1 MNKPR
6 LLILSYTNPLSDP
19 RVLRQINFLRE
30 EFRITVAG
38 IPPAP
43 EQVDFIPVR
52 KVSNSPLRK
61 LWWAGMLLAR
71 NSQPFLKRYQLENK
85 SNVNRRFDLVLVN
98 DADPLPLAFEL
109 AEGAP
114 VFFDAH
120 EYYPREFDNSFVWN
134 VLFGAHYTRLCHK
147 YIPRCAGMSTV
158 CKGIGDEYERVFGVR
173 PLIVRNVPPD
183 TGLAPQPVGD
193 NIRLIHH
200 GVASPSR
207 CLELMMTMMDH
218 VDSRFTLDLMLTG
231 SGNYWRKIRDMAAA
245 HPRINFIPPVAMPE
259 ICKFINGY
267 DLGVYML
274 PPAGFNNTHALP
286 NKLFEFMQARLGI
299 MIGPSPEMAAI
310 VKEYDMGVVA
320 ADFAPETLAAELN
333 RLTEEQV
340 MQMKN
345 NAHQAAV
352 KVNAAVEINGLRDAL
367 MTILEGEKT

>member
-1 MNKPR
+1 MVKPR

-30 EFRITVAG
+30 DFRITVAG
-38 IPPAP
+38 ILPAP

-61 LWWAGMLLAR
+61 LWWAGMLLVR

-85 SNVNRRFDLVLVN
+85 SNVNRRFDLVMVN

-134 VLFGAHYTRLCHK
+134 ILFGAHYTRLCHK

-193 NIRLIHH
+193 NIKLIHH

-207 CLELMMTMMDH
+207 CLEHMIKMMDYT
-218 VDSRFTLDLMLTG
+218 DDRFTLDLMLTG
-231 SGNYWRKIRDMAAA
+231 TGSYWRKIRDMAAA
-245 HPRINFIPPVAMPE
+245 HPRINFIPPVPMSE

-299 MIGPSPEMAAI
+299 VIGPSPEMAAI

-320 ADFAPETLAAELN
+320 ADFAPETLAMELN
-333 RLTEEQV
+333 NLTKEQI
-340 MQMKN
+340 MRMKN
-345 NAHQAAV
+345 NAHKAADE
-352 KVNAAVEINGLRDAL
+352 VNAAVEMDGLRNAL
-367 MTILEGEKT
+367 TAIMERREA